1 MEEHERKHNNKK
13 TIIAI
18 ILLAVIGVVGG
29 TLAYFTSQ
37 AQFTNVFRTKPY
49 STELTEEFDAPDNW
63 LPGEETSKKVYVT
76 NKGDVPVAVRIS
88 YTEEWVGGNGTTKLD
103 LVQTKE
109 DGTKV
114 TAALINF
121 PNSDDWISKTE
132 SDGNTY
138 YYYNNALGRDEQ
150 TSLFIDKVTFNKDI
164 DIAYT
169 CENVYTYADG
179 TSSTGSQPEEG
190 KTLKSTTQKCNSTD
204 ETYAGATYTLTI
216 KIETV
221 QFDAFQ
227 TYWNTN
233 IDIPNA

>member
-1 MEEHERKHNNKK
+1 MEEHENRQNNSK
-13 TIIAI
+13 TIIAL

-37 AQFTNVFRTKPY
+37 AQFQNVFRTKPY

-88 YTEEWVGGNGTTKLD
+88 YTEDWLGEDGNTKLN

-121 PNSDDWISKTE
+121 PNQDDWIEKTE
-132 SDGNTY
+132 SDGNKY
-138 YYYNNALGRDEQ
+138 YYYNKAVNKDEQ

-164 DIAYT
+164 DIKYN
-169 CENVYTYADG
+169 CENVT
-179 TSSTGSQPEEG
+179 TTNEEG
-190 KTLKSTTQKCNSTD
+190 KTVTTQKCRSTGD
-204 ETYAGATYTLTI
+204 TYAGATYTLTI

-221 QFDAFQ
+221 QFDAFKA
-227 TYWNTN
+227 YWNTDIN
-233 IDIPNA
+233 IPNA

>member
-1 MEEHERKHNNKK
+1 MEEHEKKTSNKK

-18 ILLAVIGVVGG
+18 ILLAVIGIVGG

-49 STELTEEFDAPDNW
+49 STELTEEFDAPENW

-88 YTEEWVGGNGTTKLD
+88 YTEEWIGADGTTKVNLE
-103 LVQTKE
+103 QTKE
-109 DGTKV
+109 DGTKIR
-114 TAALINF
+114 AAIINF
-121 PNSDDWISKTE
+121 TNTDDWVEHTE

-138 YYYNNALGRDEQ
+138 YYYNKAVTKDEQ

-164 DIAYT
+164 DIKYN
-169 CENVYTYADG
+169 CENTTTTNA
-179 TSSTGSQPEEG
+179 EG
-190 KTLKSTTQKCNSTD
+190 KTITSQTCKSTD
-204 ETYAGATYTLTI
+204 DTYAGATYTLTI

-221 QFDAFQ
+221 QFDAFKP
-227 TYWNTN
+227 YWNTN

>member
-1 MEEHERKHNNKK
+1 MEEHEKRHASNR
-13 TIIAI
+13 A
-18 ILLAVIGVVGG
+18 LLALALLVVIGVIGV

-37 AQFTNVFRTKPY
+37 AQFQNVFRTKPY

-76 NKGDVPVAVRIS
+76 NRGDVPVAVRIS
-88 YTEEWVGGNGTTKLD
+88 YTEEWIGEDGTTSLD
-103 LVQTKE
+103 LIQTKE

-121 PNSDDWISKTE
+121 PNNDDWIKNTE

-138 YYYNNALGRDEQ
+138 YYYNKAVNKDEQ

-164 DIAYT
+164 DIKYN
-169 CENVYTYADG
+169 CENV
-179 TSSTGSQPEEG
+179 TSTNEEG
-190 KTLKSTTQKCNSTD
+190 KTVTTQVCKSTGD
-204 ETYAGATYTLTI
+204 TYAGATYTLTI
-216 KIETV
+216 NIETV

-227 TYWNTN
+227 TYWNTT
-233 IDIPNA
+233 IDIPTA